1 METIL
6 AVKDL
11 EVVYGGIKALQGIS
25 FEVRQGEIVTLI
37 GANGAGKSSTLRAI
51 SGVVPAKAGSI
62 TFKGSEIANAQSHV
76 IAKAG
81 LSHVPEGR
89 GIFAKLSVE
98 ENLIVGSFPRN
109 DKPEIAK
116 DMSNVYELFPRL
128 GERKKQL
135 GGSLSGGEQQMLAI
149 GRAMMS
155 GADMLLLDEPS
166 MGLAPLIV
174 QEIFKIIRYINSV
187 GKTVLLV
194 EQNANQAL
202 KVAARAYIL
211 ETGRI
216 VMSGDAKD
224 MIDNPEIKKAYLG
237 GH

>member
-6 AVKDL
+6 AVNDL

-25 FEVRQGEIVTLI
+25 FEVNRGEIVTLI

-51 SGVVPAKAGSI
+51 SGVVPARNGSI
-62 TFKGSEIANAQSHV
+62 VFNKNEITNLPSHL
-76 IAKAG
+76 IARAG

-89 GIFAKLSVE
+89 GVFTKLSVE
-98 ENLIVGSFPRN
+98 ENLIAGSYPRK
-109 DKPEIAK
+109 DKPQIAQ
-116 DMSNVYELFPRL
+116 DMNSVYELFPRL

-135 GGSLSGGEQQMLAI
+135 SGSLSGGEQQMLAI
-149 GRAMMS
+149 GRAIMS
-155 GADMLLLDEPS
+155 GAEMLLLDEPS

-174 QEIFKIIRYINSV
+174 QEIFGIIKRINST

-202 KVAARAYIL
+202 KVANRAYIL

-216 VMSGDAKD
+216 IMSGNASE
-224 MIDNPEIKKAYLG
+224 MIDNPDIKRAYLG
-237 GH
+237 GC

>member
-6 AVKDL
+6 AVADL
-11 EVVYGGIKALQGIS
+11 QVVYGGIKALQGIS
-25 FEVRQGEIVTLI
+25 FTVNQGEIVTLI
-37 GANGAGKSSTLRAI
+37 GANGAGKSSTLRAV
-51 SGVVPAKAGSI
+51 SGVVAASAGSI
-62 TFKGSEIANAQSHV
+62 IFKQEEIANQPSHL
-76 IAKAG
+76 IARAG

-89 GIFAKLSVE
+89 GVFTKLTVE
-98 ENLIVGSFPRN
+98 ENLIAGSYLRS
-109 DKPEIAK
+109 DKLQIAK
-116 DMSNVYELFPRL
+116 DMKHVYELFPRL

-149 GRAMMS
+149 GRAIMS
-155 GADMLLLDEPS
+155 GAEMLLLDEPS

-174 QEIFKIIRYINSV
+174 QEIFKIIQYINST

-202 KVAARAYIL
+202 KIANRAYIL

-216 VMSGDAKD
+216 ITSGNASD
-224 MIDNPEIKKAYLG
+224 MIHNPEIKRAYLG

>member
-6 AVKDL
+6 SVNEL
-11 EVVYGGIKALQGIS
+11 EVGYGGIKALQGIS
-25 FEVRQGEIVTLI
+25 FEVQRGEIVTLI

-51 SGVVPAKAGSI
+51 SGVVPAHAGSI
-62 TFKGSEIANAQSHV
+62 VFKQKEIANLPSHL
-76 IAKAG
+76 IARAG

-89 GIFAKLSVE
+89 GVFTKLTVE
-98 ENLIVGSFPRN
+98 ENLIAGSYSRS
-109 DKPEIAK
+109 DKTEITK
-116 DMSNVYELFPRL
+116 DMSSVYELFPRL
-128 GERKKQL
+128 DERKKQL
-135 GGSLSGGEQQMLAI
+135 SGSLSGGEQQMLAI

-155 GADMLLLDEPS
+155 GAEMLLLDEPS

-174 QEIFKIIRYINSV
+174 QEIFKIVQYINST

-202 KVAARAYIL
+202 KVANRAYIL

-216 VMSGDAKD
+216 IMSGNASE
-224 MIDNPEIKKAYLG
+224 MINNPEIKRAYLG

>member
-1 METIL
+1 MDSIL
-6 AVKDL
+6 SVSEL

-51 SGVVPAKAGSI
+51 SGIVPVLAGSI
-62 TFKGSEIANAQSHV
+62 TFCQKEIANQSSHLT
-76 IAKAG
+76 ARAG
-81 LSHVPEGR
+81 MSHVPEGR
-89 GIFAKLSVE
+89 GVFTKLTVE
-98 ENLIVGSFPRN
+98 ENLIVGGYTRTE
-109 DKPEIAK
+109 KTQIAK
-116 DMSNVYELFPRL
+116 DLKGVYELFPRL

-135 GGSLSGGEQQMLAI
+135 SGSLSGGEQQMLAI
-149 GRAMMS
+149 GRAIMS
-155 GADMLLLDEPS
+155 GAEMLLLDEPS

-174 QEIFKIIRYINSV
+174 QEIFKIIQYINSS

-202 KVAARAYIL
+202 KVAHRAYIL

-216 VMSGDAKD
+216 IMSGNANE
-224 MIDNPEIKKAYLG
+224 MIDNPEVKKAYLG

>member
-1 METIL
+1 MEIIL
-6 AVKDL
+6 SVNEL

-25 FEVRQGEIVTLI
+25 FEVQRGEIVTLI

-51 SGVVPAKAGSI
+51 SGVVPAHAGSI
-62 TFKGSEIANAQSHV
+62 VFKQKEITNQPSHL
-76 IAKAG
+76 IARAG

-89 GIFAKLSVE
+89 GVFTKLTVE
-98 ENLIVGSFPRN
+98 ENLIAGSYPRS

-116 DMSNVYELFPRL
+116 DMRNVYELFPRL

-135 GGSLSGGEQQMLAI
+135 SGSLSGGEQQMLAI

-155 GADMLLLDEPS
+155 GAEMLLLDEPS

-174 QEIFKIIRYINSV
+174 QEIFKIVQYIHST

-202 KVAARAYIL
+202 KVANRAYIL

-216 VMSGDAKD
+216 IMSGNASE
-224 MIDNPEIKKAYLG
+224 MINNPEIKRAYLG